1 MIGRNLILAF
11 YFRDK
16 RINIG
21 KKTMEA
27 IGMPDYVHL
36 LLDRREKWLFVKG
49 CEKDNDAFNV
59 YYTTGENSDILR
71 YYINGKALLEKLAV
85 MIGAEKESES
95 IRFNGRY
102 IEEDDAVF
110 FNLNEY
116 TVIPYESESVGIVE

>member
-59 YYTTGENSDILR
+59 YY
-71 YYINGKALLEKLAV
+71 
-85 MIGAEKESES
+85 
-95 IRFNGRY
+95 
-102 IEEDDAVF
+102 
-110 FNLNEY
+110 
-116 TVIPYESESVGIVE
+116 